1 MFYQDVRVGTPQST
15 LQRPAVK
22 DNVAEGC
29 GGVNQCRQHGS
40 DKCPLH
46 SKCIPD
52 WEQYHCNCDPGN
64 GLAMNLAGHSRLI
77 LVRNNK

>member
-29 GGVNQCRQHGS
+29 GSVNQCRPHGS

-52 WEQYHCNCDPGN
+52 WEQYHCICDPGN
-64 GLAMNLAGHSRLI
+64 GLFQEFVRSRKI
-77 LVRNNK
+77 DIDKEQ